1 MKIWGLLLAALAATA
16 VFGVPVAYGAT
27 TLPGSTYGDMV
38 VDPAHNH
45 VFVSTGDGGTSVF
58 VLDYDGTIV
67 KTITGLSYP
76 TGMAV
81 DEASSILYVAQTGG
95 SSIATVDT
103 STLEVTGDLSVAPW
117 TAPKWLG
124 LAGGRLWFA
133 HDCITSPDAGMAS
146 IALDGSDLQTPDGAD
161 LPYYCPTFAP
171 SPTDPA
177 VMAVVD
183 RGVSP
188 STIFVYDVS
197 TATPSVIVK
206 KANAPIGGDL
216 VISPDGSELLGV
228 AASGV
233 AALRLSDLA
242 LLRTYP
248 SNGYANAEAIT
259 ADGTFVAAGGSAT
272 TDDPDVFVYNKST
285 LAEARRFTFGVTA
298 NNLLDG
304 ALAFSPDKSRLF
316 AVTTDGDG
324 HLAFRAIQSPTGVQ
338 KKTSTSISLSATKI
352 QYNHAV
358 TVKVHVNGTKKGTV
372 SIYAKPYGGTKTLVK
387 SGPLNSDG
395 NFSASYKATK
405 KTTFTAEYAGT
416 DIYAPSKSGGKA
428 VAVYAIAKVVMANY
442 YDIKGGYKLYHRGAY
457 PETIGDLIPAHSGST
472 LKFVVQRY
480 AFGAWRQVASD
491 TFPADGGSVWAQ
503 FVSKTRGTYRIHT
516 VFGGDAENLGD
527 TSPWAYFKIT

>member
-1 MKIWGLLLAALAATA
+1 MKLRGLLATLVVA
-16 VFGVPVAYGAT
+16 TIVAGVPAAHGAT
-27 TLPGSTYGDMV
+27 RLALGNFGDMV
-38 VDPAHNH
+38 VDPAHSH
-45 VFVSTGDGGTSVF
+45 VFVSSRDGGTSVV
-58 VLDYDGTIV
+58 VLDYDGNVVDTIS
-67 KTITGLSYP
+67 GLSHP
-76 TGMAV
+76 WGMAL
-81 DEASSILYVAQTGG
+81 DEGTSTLYVAESGG
-95 SSIATVDT
+95 STIATVDT
-103 STLEVTGDLSVAPW
+103 STLEVTDHLSVAPW
-117 TAPKWLG
+117 TSPRWLA

-133 HDCITSPDAGMAS
+133 HDCITSSDAGMAS

-171 SPTDPA
+171 SPTDPD

-183 RGVSP
+183 KGVSP
-188 STIFVYDVS
+188 STIYVYDVS
-197 TATPSVIVK
+197 TATPSLIVK
-206 KANAPIGGDL
+206 KTNAPIGPDL
-216 VISPDGSELLGV
+216 VISPDGSELLGM
-228 AASGV
+228 ASTGV
-233 AALRLSDLA
+233 GALRLSDLA

-248 SNGYANAEAIT
+248 SNGRANAAAIT
-259 ADGTFVAAGGSAT
+259 ADGGFVAAGRGTT
-272 TDDPDVFVYNKST
+272 TDDPDVFVYNAST
-285 LAEARRFTFGVTA
+285 LAEARRFTLGVTA

-324 HLAFRAIQSPTGVQ
+324 HIDFRAIQSPTVVQ

-358 TVKVHVNGTKKGTV
+358 TVKAHVNGTKKGTV
-372 SIYAKPYGGTKTLVK
+372 SIYAKPYAGTKTLVK
-387 SGPLNSDG
+387 TGSLNSDG

-405 KTTFTAEYAGT
+405 KTTFTAEYNGT
-416 DIYAPSKSGGKA
+416 DVFAPSKSGGKA
-428 VAVYAIAKVVMANY
+428 VAVHAIAKVVMANY

-480 AFGAWRQVASD
+480 AFGKWRQVASD

-516 VFGGDAENLGD
+516 VFGGDAQNLAD